1 MVQSASEAKVIKV
14 DTQSFIHEN
23 TGNIK
28 DFYKISSCIGRGK
41 KLAWILLEGFEIS
54 MFFFTLKAASKAKTD
69 SIF

>member
-41 KLAWILLEGFEIS
+41 KKAWILLEGSEIS
-54 MFFFTLKAASKAKTD
+54 MFSFALKATFKAKTN
-69 SIF
+69 SIL